1 MSKKLV
7 QSKAILNSLLILK
20 FPFWFN
26 FTTIKRSIRVLTHK
40 VHLSD
45 RTNWYW
51 DLCTRVQT
59 FVHAHLLSTKTLS
72 QDGEFLSFQFTI
84 YNNTYSLPFAKNPS
98 PPCIQICLS
107 GKFMLRDIP
116 CKYSAHEFT
125 FSSIFGL
132 AEKCRGRKDGNILGR
147 AGVWTTINNAALR
160 PKKVKRHWMM
170 VRHGCW

>member
-45 RTNWYW
+45 RTNWYR

-84 YNNTYSLPFAKNPS
+84 THILCHLLRTQVLPVFKYASLVNLCFVIFRVNI
-98 PPCIQICLS
+98 PPTNLH
-107 GKFMLRDIP
+107 FP
-116 CKYSAHEFT
+116 A
-125 FSSIFGL
+125 FS
-132 AEKCRGRKDGNILGR
+132 
-147 AGVWTTINNAALR
+147 V
-160 PKKVKRHWMM
+160 
-170 VRHGCW
+170 

>member
-1 MSKKLV
+1 M
-7 QSKAILNSLLILK
+7 LK

-26 FTTIKRSIRVLTHK
+26 FQNYKKQHSCADTQGSFVWQNKLILRLVYKSSNLC
-40 VHLSD
+40 S
-45 RTNWYW
+45 RT
-51 DLCTRVQT
+51 
-59 FVHAHLLSTKTLS
+59 FTLNKDFKS
-72 QDGEFLSFQFTI
+72 RWWVFIFPI

-170 VRHGCW
+170 VRLGCW